1 MEEESKNKTPP
12 LAGRRLV
19 AIGDDYA
26 DENKIRILF
35 VIATLDRAGAES
47 QLTYLATHLNRERF
61 YPFVAALTRGGP
73 LEQPLKAAGVQY
85 RILGKRFK
93 LDFYCIRRLRS
104 LMHQKDFHI
113 VHTWL
118 FTSNAFGRAAAI
130 RAKVPVIIASER
142 CEDPW
147 KTFIHKAIDR
157 RLARRT
163 SAVVANA
170 QAVKRFYVKRI
181 GIARDLIT
189 VIPNGI
195 EEPVAPKIDR
205 SKLRQELGVPEGAL
219 VVGTVARLSKQ
230 KGLKW
235 LLRALFI
242 VREVLP
248 ETFLLIVG
256 EGEERVRLEHLARAL
271 KVEKQVKFL
280 GERADVP
287 AILQV
292 LDCFVLSSLWEGM
305 PNSILEAQAAGV
317 PVVTTDAGGAPEL
330 VSHLETGIVV
340 RKSDPLSLGH
350 GIVKTLLYPE
360 EALKM
365 AQRAKQRLADFSIEK
380 MVARYED
387 LYLRLW
393 KQYEENEREG

>member
-1 MEEESKNKTPP
+1 MEEELKNKTPP

-26 DENKIRILF
+26 DENRIRILF

-47 QLTYLATHLNRERF
+47 QLTYLATRLNKERF
-61 YPFVAALTRGGP
+61 YPYVAALTRGGP
-73 LEQPLKAAGVQY
+73 LEERLKAADVEY
-85 RILGKRFK
+85 SILKKRFK
-93 LDFYCIRRLRS
+93 LDFTCIRRLRN
-104 LMHQKDFHI
+104 LIRQKDFHI

-118 FTSNAFGRAAAI
+118 FTSNTFGRAAAI
-130 RAKVPVIIASER
+130 KARVPIIIASER

-163 SAVVANA
+163 SVIVANA
-170 QAVKRFYVKRI
+170 QAVKRFYVEEI
-181 GIARDLIT
+181 GISPNLIT

-195 EEPVAPKIDR
+195 EVKEAPKIDQG
-205 SKLRQELGVPEGAL
+205 KLRKELGVPEGAPL
-219 VVGTVARLSKQ
+219 VGTVARLSQQ
-230 KGLKW
+230 KGIDW
-235 LLRALFI
+235 LLRALI
-242 VREVLP
+242 ITREVLP
-248 ETFLLIVG
+248 ETHLLIVG
-256 EGEERVRLEHLARAL
+256 EGKERERLEHLARVL
-271 KVEKQVKFL
+271 KMEKYVKFL

-317 PVVTTDAGGAPEL
+317 PVVTTDAGGASEL
-330 VSHLETGIVV
+330 VSHWETGIVV
-340 RKSDPLSLGH
+340 PKSDPLALGH
-350 GIVKTLLYPE
+350 GIVKVFLYPDE
-360 EALKM
+360 VRRMVQK
-365 AQRAKQRLADFSIEK
+365 AKRRVADFSIEK

-387 LYLRLW
+387 LYSSLVTRDSSL
-393 KQYEENEREG
+393 G